1 MRYFPYTFFTALLL
15 AFAALGQTD
24 PSNENYVLQTN
35 YQVPYSQSQVEDP
48 NLAIPNDDKIESITY
63 YDGLGRPK
71 QRVAIR
77 GGGGREDLVTP
88 VMYDPLGRQPR
99 EYLPL
104 PLAGNNGAFNDNSGV
119 SGVTSGLS
127 TYYGD
132 KFPDDFPNLD
142 IPGTAVN
149 TYSEKRFEAS
159 PLNRVLEQAAPGYD
173 WLLSQFLDTDHTI
186 KFVYHFNSGS
196 EVWKFSVNYDNG
208 TSAPEPELDGTYPI
222 NTLYKKVT
230 KDENWQPSDGSA
242 GVTVEF
248 VDKQGHT
255 LLKRQTAHNGANQTY
270 SLDTYYIYDDYGNLV
285 YVLSPEGSAHL
296 VSNNSLVSGYQDVLD
311 DYCYQYHYDQ
321 RNRLVWKKIPGKGP
335 EKIKYNNLDMPVLT
349 QDTIMALSNQWL
361 FTKYDALGRVAYT
374 GIYSPAFGF
383 DVEEDFLESIAGATS
398 EVRTSSPTTIGGKSF
413 YYSNFAYP
421 TTTSQMEVLT
431 INYYDDYVDYTVDN
445 GSGTTSL
452 TPPTS
457 VLGTKTTEDASV
469 PTTTQGLPTVS
480 WVKTLGSGSPGMW
493 TTTVT
498 VYDSQGRALQT
509 NSYNRYLQTH
519 DWNRSKLDPFTG
531 RVLETHDTHT
541 KTGQPNLSIADYFT
555 YDHMGRML
563 SQKQQI
569 GTEPLQLIAENQY
582 DELGQLVRKNVGG
595 ETLAEGYTD
604 IENLQVT
611 YDGTVTMDSQDWNWP
626 AQLKTKGKIPPGY
639 DGGIR
644 ADILSDESYVRI
656 GLVRNANA
664 NLSKDYFDYGIT
676 TSYNNNTNSNEVLAV
691 VGGTVVQ
698 PGYGTYTAGTTFS
711 VERVGSQIRFSRDG
725 VPFKT
730 VTLTGSGDTFVGKV
744 AMSGPGGSIDNL
756 SLFGTKL
763 DKKLQHV
770 DYAYNI
776 RGWLTDI
783 NDIEGGG
790 IGTSSDD
797 LFNFRISYNTVV
809 EGNATNAPLYN
820 GNISQTFWKTKNV
833 DTDVRGY
840 AYSYDC
846 LNRIV
851 GAESYR
857 GTNIGSMD
865 ANMETTVENIDYDLN
880 GNIYHL
886 KRWGS
891 NDDGTVNDVW
901 DNLQYGYQ
909 GNRLTR
915 ITDVPGTS
923 TLGDE
928 GFFAEVYNP
937 NDQYAYDA
945 NGNMESDTNKGITAI
960 AYDHLNLPETI
971 TVGTQGNQVEYV
983 YDATGAKLSKT
994 VQENVNGTTQ
1004 ISVTQYDGNFV
1015 YSDMGN
1021 SGTMELQFFST
1032 PEGYVVPVAGTS
1044 GSVKGFDTGG
1054 GGTSY
1059 SSYSYVFQYK
1069 DHLGNVRLSYSD
1081 ADLNGAINPA
1091 TEIIEENNYYPFGLE
1106 HKGYNNVV
1114 NGTENNYFN
1123 FNGKELEED
1132 LGLGWID
1139 YGARRYMRDL
1149 GRWASMDPKA
1159 SLMPDQSPFVFSFNS
1174 PLMFIDPDGELPWPI
1189 HIRSFISASSVG
1201 GGTFRG
1207 DGRGPSTQGSPKATS
1222 RVESSFTVDPAKGTV
1237 TGLTSRSDATIF
1249 YGTGPGGLPPMAETP
1264 DPSSSISNVTTYDGK
1279 SAISLDFEH
1288 SAKDPITPSLVTP
1301 DLDVQASL
1309 DVIENLGEDGSGLLS
1324 VTGRFTGDAFPS
1336 TEAFITDQSGETQL
1350 LLGAHKEEGGLGKL
1364 FGENK
1369 RPTFTVNMMIN
1380 VDKNGNFTGVTQ
1392 GDKTYTVKEWNQKVK
1407 DEFY

>member
-24 PSNENYVLQTN
+24 PSNENYVLRTN

-901 DNLQYGYQ
+901 DNLNYGYQ

-1069 DHLGNVRLSYSD
+1069 DHLGNIRLSYSD

-1091 TEIIEENNYYPFGLE
+1091 TEIIEESNYYPFGLQQ
-1106 HKGYNNVV
+1106 KGYNNTVSS
-1114 NGTENNYFN
+1114 NGNSLAQAFK
-1123 FNGKELEED
+1123 FGGKELSSE
-1132 LGLGWID
+1132 LGLETYDFGARNYDPAIGRWMNLDPLAEKMRRHSPYNYAFDNPVFFID
-1139 YGARRYMRDL
+1139 YDGMSPTGPNIGGPTKDFSKLTAFL
-1149 GRWASMDPKA
+1149 ETLTLEEPKQDNPTTETEVKEDDGKKDVSELTTSDKGVEFIKSFEGFEDKLYDDA
-1159 SLMPDQSPFVFSFNS
+1159 AGNATIGYGHLLHTGKVNDEDKKGKYKDGITKDDATTLLKDDIKDVAETAITDQVTVKLTQTEYDGLSAFIFN
-1174 PLMFIDPDGELPWPI
+1174 
-1189 HIRSFISASSVG
+1189 VG
-1201 GGTFRG
+1201 GGNFRN
-1207 DGRGPSTQGSPKATS
+1207 STLKTKINSGNATS
-1222 RVESSFTVDPAKGTV
+1222 TEITKEFNKWNKAGGKVLN
-1237 TGLTSRSDATIF
+1237 GLTKRRAAEAKIYT
-1249 YGTGPGGLPPMAETP
+1249 TGE
-1264 DPSSSISNVTTYDGK
+1264 Y
-1279 SAISLDFEH
+1279 
-1288 SAKDPITPSLVTP
+1288 
-1301 DLDVQASL
+1301 
-1309 DVIENLGEDGSGLLS
+1309 
-1324 VTGRFTGDAFPS
+1324 
-1336 TEAFITDQSGETQL
+1336 
-1350 LLGAHKEEGGLGKL
+1350 
-1364 FGENK
+1364 
-1369 RPTFTVNMMIN
+1369 VNN
-1380 VDKNGNFTGVTQ
+1380 N
-1392 GDKTYTVKEWNQKVK
+1392 
-1407 DEFY
+1407 

>member
-186 KFVYHFNSGS
+186 KFDYQTNLDWEVRHFRVGFQNSNTQVPQLLYS
-196 EVWKFSVNYDNG
+196 NDEK
-208 TSAPEPELDGTYPI
+208 YPA
-222 NTLYKKVT
+222 NQLYKTVT
-230 KDENWQPSDGSA
+230 KDENWQPGDG
-242 GVTVEF
+242 VHHTTEEF
-248 VDKQGHT
+248 KNKLGQIV
-255 LLKRQTAHNGANQTY
+255 LKRTFAEGTWVNI
-270 SLDTYYIYDDYGNLV
+270 DTYYLYDDFGNLT
-285 YVLSPEGSAHL
+285 YVLSPETEHSIISSGEL
-296 VSNNSLVSGYQDVLD
+296 VANYQQVLD
-311 DYCYQYHYDQ
+311 NLCYQYRYDY
-321 RNRLVWKKIPGKGP
+321 RNRLIEKKIPGKGW
-335 EKIKYNNLDMPVLT
+335 EYIVYDRANRPVLT
-349 QDTIMALSNQWL
+349 QDANMRAQTPPEWL
-361 FTKYDALGRVAYT
+361 FTKYDQLGRVAYT
-374 GIYSPAFGF
+374 GIWRVTGGSR
-383 DVEEDFLESIAGATS
+383 ESIQYAVNTVS
-398 EVRTSSPTTIGGKSF
+398 TPYELRTTSPTQIGGDSQI
-413 YYSNFAYP
+413 YYSNSNTYP
-421 TTTSQMEVLT
+421 SAPLEVLT
-431 INYYDDYVDYTVDN
+431 VNYYDSYVDYT
-445 GSGTTSL
+445 GLSL
-452 TPPTS
+452 PT
-457 VLGTKTTEDASV
+457 VVYDQKTTQNSTVA
-469 PTTTQGLPTVS
+469 TTAQGLPTVS
-480 WVKTLGSGSPGMW
+480 RVRILGQSPAQW
-493 TTTVT
+493 TTSLTA
-498 VYDSQGRALQT
+498 YDSRGRAIYSDSHNDFLE
-509 NSYNRYLQTH
+509 SRSIL
-519 DWNRSKLDPFTG
+519 RSKLDLITG
-531 RVLETHDTHT
+531 KPVETWSVHT
-541 KTGQPNLSIADYFT
+541 KTVQPSMSIKDYFT